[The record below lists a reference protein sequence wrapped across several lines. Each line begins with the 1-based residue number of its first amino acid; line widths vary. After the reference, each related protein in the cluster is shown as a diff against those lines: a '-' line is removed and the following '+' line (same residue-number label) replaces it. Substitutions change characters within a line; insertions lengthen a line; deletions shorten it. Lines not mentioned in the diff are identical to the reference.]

1 MLFYKSTIHC
11 QDKNNNIMN
20 NKNNAG
26 ADGSTELMD
35 SHLRERRIY
44 KVTLYGAIANV
55 LLCVAKLIAGVI
67 GRSSAMI
74 ADGVHS
80 LSDLITDIIVI
91 AFVRIS
97 SKPQDRGHEYGHGKY
112 ETLATTIIGLMLLFV
127 GLGIMWNSLTQI
139 WACIR
144 GEHINSPGWIALWA
158 ALLSIVV
165 KEYLFQY
172 TRRAGRQL
180 NSQAVIANAWH
191 HRSDALSS
199 IGTTIGIGGALL
211 LGEHWTVLDPI
222 AAFIVSLLIIHASI
236 EQLRPSLGE
245 LVENSLPEEVED
257 EIRRIILSCPGV
269 TDPHNLR
276 TRKIGNRK
284 SVDVHVRMDGGIS
297 LNEAHDKTKDIE
309 RHIKNAIGQDT
320 FVMIHVEPI
329 KHPECQ

>member
-1 MLFYKSTIHC
+1 
-11 QDKNNNIMN
+11 
-20 NKNNAG
+20 
-26 ADGSTELMD
+26 
-35 SHLRERRIY
+35 
-44 KVTLYGAIANV
+44 
-55 LLCVAKLIAGVI
+55 
-67 GRSSAMI
+67 MI

-80 LSDLITDIIVI
+80 LSDLITDIVVI

-139 WACIR
+139 WACIQ
-144 GEHINSPGWIALWA
+144 GEHIKSPGWIALWA

-309 RHIKNAIGQDT
+309 HHIKNAIGQDT

>member
-1 MLFYKSTIHC
+1 
-11 QDKNNNIMN
+11 MN
-20 NKNNAG
+20 NKNNVG

-35 SHLRERRIY
+35 SRLRERRIY

-80 LSDLITDIIVI
+80 LSDLITDIVVI

-139 WACIR
+139 WACIQ
-144 GEHINSPGWIALWA
+144 GEHIKSPGWIALWA

-284 SVDVHVRMDGGIS
+284 SVDVHVRMDGDIS

-309 RHIKNAIGQDT
+309 HHIKNAIGQLSL
-320 FVMIHVEPI
+320 IHI
-329 KHPECQ
+329 